1 MENILYNNNIEAHLK
16 ILYAY
21 TSSRQVFKLHKTT
34 ISCLDL
40 SYYIELH
47 HTQ

>member
-1 MENILYNNNIEAHLK
+1 MENILYNNNMK

-21 TSSRQVFKLHKTT
+21 TSSRQVIKLYKTT

-40 SYYIELH
+40 SYNIELH
-47 HTQ
+47 HNCKQL